1 MYHHNWHRERYNHH
15 CHKELYLH
23 WWHKELYHRH
33 HHHPLCHRPLQ
44 AQGDLYKEF
53 LKGIDMYNF
62 RAKCW
67 GEKNIDLLVAGAEA
81 AKEKCMNMESHL
93 LQPR

>member
-1 MYHHNWHRERYNHH
+1 
-15 CHKELYLH
+15 
-23 WWHKELYHRH
+23 
-33 HHHPLCHRPLQ
+33 
-44 AQGDLYKEF
+44 
-53 LKGIDMYNF
+53 MYNF

-81 AKEKCMNMESHL
+81 AKEKCMTMESHL